1 MRTIVN
7 GQWMGTEAEEQM
19 MIFRW
24 AKYMEQKKPE
34 LKLLH
39 HVPNGGKRD
48 IGTAKKMKL
57 EGVKAGVPDIVLP
70 VSRGGYHGLYIELKV
85 GKNKPT
91 AEQLKWLEALEKEG
105 YYTTW
110 CIGSQEAIKIIE
122 EYLEMMR

>member
-1 MRTIVN
+1 MSKLLN
-7 GQWMGTEAEEQM
+7 GQYTGTEAEEQAA
-19 MIFRW
+19 IFEW
-24 AKYMEQKKPE
+24 AEWNKSRIPE
-34 LKLLH
+34 LGLLY

-48 IGTAKKMKL
+48 IKTAMRLKQ
-57 EGVKAGVPDIVLP
+57 EGVKAGIPDIVLP

-91 AEQLKWLEALEKEG
+91 KEQLKWLESLEQEG

-110 CIGSQEAIKIIE
+110 CIGSQEAIKTIE